1 MLLKKLQPKLIGTI
15 AAITAVSSSL
25 FTFVTPVRADH
36 TQYIEQVRDQ
46 LLQGAIALG
55 LGGYTLTHDP
65 FVDVLTRGNSDY
77 ITLNL
82 RAGTSY
88 GIVGVC
94 DDDCRDLDLVLYNSR
109 GNRVAYDVDRDDK
122 PVISIRP
129 SRSGTYRLRVD
140 MTSCRTNGCYYGV
153 GVFGQ

>member
-1 MLLKKLQPKLIGTI
+1 MLLKKFQAF

-25 FTFVTPVRADH
+25 LAFATPVRADNSE
-36 TQYIEQVRDQ
+36 YIYQIRDQ
-46 LLQGAIALG
+46 LIQGAIALG
-55 LGGYTLTHDP
+55 LGGYSLTHDP

-94 DDDCRDLDLVLYNSR
+94 DDDCRDLDLVLSDSR
-109 GNRVAYDVDRDDK
+109 GNRVAADLDDDDN

-129 SRSGTYRLRVD
+129 SRSGTYRVRVD
-140 MTSCRTNGCYYGV
+140 MTSCRTNGCYYGI
-153 GVFGQ
+153 GVFGK